1 MKDLDVVHL
10 IEKSYDHTWMHS
22 DARNFYLP
30 KNHSRYI
37 LYLYKV
43 AFSKTFDIFL

>member
-10 IEKSYDHTWMHS
+10 MEKSYDYISMHS

-30 KNHSRYI
+30 
-37 LYLYKV
+37 
-43 AFSKTFDIFL
+43 

>member
-30 KNHSRYI
+30 KNPFQIYPV
-37 LYLYKV
+37 LV
-43 AFSKTFDIFL
+43 